1 MKKHRKTQNKQT
13 FSEENGLP
21 PQAAYLQGDKPGR
34 RRTGPNRDKFLP
46 FVCNFP
52 KETVYYFEVVATR
65 TGFSAVFQKMLNPCL
80 TNKSEKR
87 SILLCISLL
96 VFAASLALRLLK
108 LALDPG
114 LMRDSSLYLA
124 WADNWFQ
131 TGNHLHDILGD
142 PTLTPPLAPWTIK
155 TVMAYGFNADI
166 SGRAISLFLGSLMP
180 VAGFLFAL
188 KLCGKIRIALLTT
201 FLLVVHPDL
210 VTYSVQPLRENVY
223 LFFIGALLTMIVD
236 AVHDN
241 SAVKWGICGI
251 PLSLAFFSRY
261 ETMEFFLIIPLIIL
275 TLFFLKRIKLKQVF
289 LYSISL
295 GLTFILTSVVFLY
308 FIEFKC
314 YFLSKL
320 IYYWLDRI
328 IS

>member
-1 MKKHRKTQNKQT
+1 MSPRLQKT
-13 FSEENGLP
+13 
-21 PQAAYLQGDKPGR
+21 GR
-34 RRTGPNRDKFLP
+34 RRGPNRDKFLP

-210 VTYSVQPLRENVY
+210 VTYSVQPLRDNY
-223 LFFIGALLTMIVD
+223 YIFFDALLLVALID
-236 AVHDN
+236 AVKNDSN
-241 SAVKWGICGI
+241 LKWGLCGI
-251 PLSLAFFSRY
+251 LLSLAVFCRHEALEFAVIVPAILLVLCFFRKI
-261 ETMEFFLIIPLIIL
+261 E
-275 TLFFLKRIKLKQVF
+275 LKQVF
-289 LYSISL
+289 VKTAVFFLL
-295 GLTFILTSVVFLY
+295 FGLTFLLLMSLVDFDYLY
-308 FIEFKC
+308 FFSPWKINA
-314 YFLSKL
+314 
-320 IYYWLDRI
+320 WLELALHGEH
-328 IS
+328 